1 MTEAS
6 KQTPM
11 MKQYWRF
18 KAETPDA
25 ILFFHL
31 GDFYETFFDD
41 AQTVSRELD
50 IVLTSRNGHPMAGV
64 PIRRGEAYMSQLLQR
79 GYKVAVCQQVEDPK
93 NAKGLVKRDIVRVIT
108 PGTVLDDGLL
118 EAGVNNYLCAVD
130 AAHREGPFGLA
141 SLDLSTGEFIHTM
154 AQSEEE
160 LRDELVRRSPSELL
174 LAQDHQLS
182 PDISEGFYETQVPA
196 SSFTIDNGSAF
207 ALGEDEAGLRAAG
220 ALRASGRGRAGVPG
234 RHRRGA

>member
-1 MTEAS
+1 MQLTESAAYTGSMTEAS

-11 MKQYWRF
+11 MNQYWRF

-31 GDFYETFFDD
+31 GDFYETFFED

-79 GYKVAVCQQVEDPK
+79 GYKVAVCRQVEDPK
-93 NAKGLVKRDIVRVIT
+93 KAQGLVKRDIVRVIT

-118 EAGVNNYLCAVD
+118 EAGANNYLCAVD
-130 AAHREGPFGLA
+130 AANREGPFGLA
-141 SLDLSTGEFIHTM
+141 SLDLSTGEFIHT
-154 AQSEEE
+154 AARSEEE

-174 LAQDHQLS
+174 LAQDQELS
-182 PDISEGFYETQVPA
+182 PEIAREFFVTPVP
-196 SSFTIDNGSAF
+196 SSTFVTDSG
-207 ALGEDEAGLRAAG
+207 GLS
-220 ALRASGRGRAGVPG
+220 LI
-234 RHRRGA
+234 HI